1 MEVVVMVIADKGRER
16 SRLRANVMGRHVR
29 AVCSI
34 APHSAGEHRNAR
46 RYGPKKKIRRDMD
59 SGVMWTKVENG
70 EQIPFFLLLPRA
82 AMSFTP
88 FFFFFSK
95 RPGGRCNRRHTGAMF
110 FFAPHYMWPYN
121 LLCGMVMIF
130 P

>member
-59 SGVMWTKVENG
+59 SGVMCELF
-70 EQIPFFLLLPRA
+70 E
-82 AMSFTP
+82 
-88 FFFFFSK
+88 FFFFFS
-95 RPGGRCNRRHTGAMF
+95 G
-110 FFAPHYMWPYN
+110 
-121 LLCGMVMIF
+121 F
-130 P
+130 PPIKFKQCFLY